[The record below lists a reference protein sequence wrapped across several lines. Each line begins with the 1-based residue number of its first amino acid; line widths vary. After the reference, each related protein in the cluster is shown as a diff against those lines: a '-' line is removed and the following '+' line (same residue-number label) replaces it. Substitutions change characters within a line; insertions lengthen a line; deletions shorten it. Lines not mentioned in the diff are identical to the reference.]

1 MDFLK
6 SLFGQTGGKRSRRV
20 GKRSMK
26 KRGGACES
34 GEACAT
40 AFGADSSLAQGET
53 FAKMTAPYHGGKR
66 GGKRRRSTRA
76 RRNYRGGAADLSQ
89 AFEAIPVEI
98 HQRAGTAVLDDA
110 IAELSKF
117 TPTAAPQAGGSLRN
131 RSRSR
136 RYYGGAAD
144 LGEAFQAP
152 PADIAA
158 KAGTSVLDTA
168 MAQLSKFIPNHNGG
182 SRRTRRSRR
191 GGALG
196 SAPIDAPAMLLR
208 PEDYQA
214 AFLNPQW
221 EQENLVNPNFHGPTT
236 VYTPPTATTGGKRKT
251 RKGGRKASRKGRKG
265 SRKGSRKGRK
275 GSRKSRKSRKATKK
289 CPRGK
294 VYRKTFNR
302 KGRRIFGKCVR
313 KH

>member
-6 SLFGQTGGKRSRRV
+6 SLFGQTGGKRSRR
-20 GKRSMK
+20 SMK
-26 KRGGACES
+26 KSKRGGAACES
-34 GEACAT
+34 GEACAA

-53 FAKMTAPYHGGKR
+53 FAKMTAPYH

-89 AFEAIPVEI
+89 AFEAIPAEI

-110 IAELSKF
+110 IAELSQF
-117 TPTAAPQAGGSLRN
+117 TPTAAPQTGGSLRN
-131 RSRSR
+131 RRRSR
-136 RYYGGAAD
+136 RHRGGAAD

-152 PADIAA
+152 PADIAE

-221 EQENLVNPNFHGPTT
+221 EQENLVNPNFHGPAT
-236 VYTPPTATTGGKRKT
+236 VYTPPTATTGGKRKAT
-251 RKGGRKASRKGRKG
+251 RKGRKATRKGRKG
-265 SRKGSRKGRK
+265 SRKGRKG
-275 GSRKSRKSRKATKK
+275 SRKATKK

-294 VYRKTFNR
+294 VYRKTYNR

-313 KH
+313 K